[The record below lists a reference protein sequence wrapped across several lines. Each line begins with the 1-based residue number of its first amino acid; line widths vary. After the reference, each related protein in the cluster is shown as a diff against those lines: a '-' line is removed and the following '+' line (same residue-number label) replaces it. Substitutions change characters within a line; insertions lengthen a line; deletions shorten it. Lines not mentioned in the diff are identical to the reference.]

1 MLIARDY
8 SRKSVQNYCFFC
20 NHANILAKKV
30 KFICIC
36 NKKAV
41 ILCPIWK
48 RHASCIDTITAK
60 WCNGST
66 TDSGSVCLGSNPSLA
81 TKFLFLMR
89 RKIAII
95 AGGDSSEY
103 EVSLRSA
110 AGIYSFLKPTP
121 TPFLKGRELDYDLT
135 IVCLRG
141 KEWRALAETDNELQK
156 NNGAVPM
163 DSDKWVTI
171 DKNDFSY
178 TYQDEKIPFDF
189 AYITIHGTP
198 GENGVL
204 QGYLDMLGV
213 PYSCCGV
220 LAAAMTFNKYT
231 CNQYLKGFGVNVAE
245 SVLLRKNQEP
255 RTKSQDIVAQVG
267 LPCFIKT
274 NVGGSSFGVTK
285 VKTLEDVI
293 PAIEKAFGE
302 GDEVICEAEMKGIEI
317 TCGVY
322 KTKNKA
328 VAFPI
333 TEVVTSNEFF
343 DYDAKYNGQV
353 DEITPARI
361 PDEVRDKV
369 QALTL
374 KIYDILGCKGIIR
387 VDYILTGDEAM
398 RREAKGEEARGER
411 REAKG
416 EEARGE
422 RREAKG
428 DEGEW
433 KINLLEV
440 NTTPGMTATS
450 FIPQQ
455 IRAAGLEIG
464 EVLGE
469 IIEDSLEVKN

>member
-1 MLIARDY
+1 M
-8 SRKSVQNYCFFC
+8 K
-20 NHANILAKKV
+20 
-30 KFICIC
+30 
-36 NKKAV
+36 
-41 ILCPIWK
+41 
-48 RHASCIDTITAK
+48 
-60 WCNGST
+60 
-66 TDSGSVCLGSNPSLA
+66 
-81 TKFLFLMR
+81 

-110 AGIYSFLKPTP
+110 AGIESFLSSQTQY
-121 TPFLKGRELDYDLT
+121 TTT
-135 IVCLRG
+135 IVLLRG
-141 KEWRALAETDNELQK
+141 QDWRAQVGVDE
-156 NNGAVPM
+156 
-163 DSDKWVTI
+163 WVAI

-178 TYQDEKIPFDF
+178 IHNGEKHCFDF

-204 QGYLDMLGV
+204 QGYLDMIGL

-231 CNQYLKGFGVNVAE
+231 CNHYLKGFGVRVAE
-245 SVLLRKNQEP
+245 SLLLRKSDYQYPISDTQYPIANILTQ
-255 RTKSQDIVAQVG
+255 IG

-285 VKTLEDVI
+285 VKAVEEMQ
-293 PAIEKAFGE
+293 PAIEKAFAE
-302 GDEVICEAEMKGIEI
+302 GDEVICEAFMKGIEI
-317 TCGVY
+317 TCGAY
-322 KTKNKA
+322 KTRDKA

-333 TEVVTSNEFF
+333 TEVVTGNEFF

-361 PDEVRDKV
+361 PDDVRDKV

-387 VDYILTGDEAM
+387 VDYILT
-398 RREAKGEEARGER
+398 EAKGEGLE
-411 REAKG
+411 
-416 EEARGE
+416 
-422 RREAKG
+422 
-428 DEGEW
+428 
-433 KINLLEV
+433 INLLEV

-455 IRAAGLEIG
+455 VRAAGLNIG
-464 EVLGE
+464 EVLSE
-469 IIEDSLEVKN
+469 IIEDALTNIQ

>member
-1 MLIARDY
+1 MCI
-8 SRKSVQNYCFFC
+8 FC
-20 NHANILAKKV
+20 CNFAAK
-30 KFICIC
+30 
-36 NKKAV
+36 
-41 ILCPIWK
+41 LCKINNMK
-48 RHASCIDTITAK
+48 R
-60 WCNGST
+60 N
-66 TDSGSVCLGSNPSLA
+66 
-81 TKFLFLMR
+81 
-89 RKIAII
+89 IAII

-110 AGIYSFLKPTP
+110 AGIESFLADQKQYT
-121 TPFLKGRELDYDLT
+121 TT
-135 IVCLRG
+135 IVLLRG
-141 KEWRALAETDNELQK
+141 NDWKALIKSQEPGTKNQDEWAE
-156 NNGAVPM
+156 
-163 DSDKWVTI
+163 I

-178 TYQDEKIPFDF
+178 TYNGVKHTFDF

-204 QGYLDMLGV
+204 QGYLDMIGL

-231 CNQYLKGFGVNVAE
+231 CNHYLKGFGVKVAE
-245 SVLLRKNQEP
+245 SVLLRRNKEQGT
-255 RTKSQDIVAQVG
+255 RSQDIVAQVG

-285 VKTLEDVI
+285 VKTLEEVK
-293 PAIEKAFGE
+293 PAIKKAFAE
-302 GDEVICEAEMKGIEI
+302 GDEVICEAFMKGIEI
-317 TCGVY
+317 TCGAY

-369 QALTL
+369 QAMTL

-387 VDYILTGDEAM
+387 VDYILT
-398 RREAKGEEARGER
+398 
-411 REAKG
+411 
-416 EEARGE
+416 
-422 RREAKG
+422 
-428 DEGEW
+428 EGW
-433 KINLLEV
+433 TINLLEV

-455 IRAAGLEIG
+455 VRAAGLNIG
-464 EVLGE
+464 EVLSE
-469 IIEDSLEVKN
+469 IIEDAAERL

>member
-1 MLIARDY
+1 
-8 SRKSVQNYCFFC
+8 
-20 NHANILAKKV
+20 
-30 KFICIC
+30 
-36 NKKAV
+36 
-41 ILCPIWK
+41 
-48 RHASCIDTITAK
+48 
-60 WCNGST
+60 
-66 TDSGSVCLGSNPSLA
+66 
-81 TKFLFLMR
+81 MR

-110 AGIYSFLKPTP
+110 AGIYSFL
-121 TPFLKGRELDYDLT
+121 LGIASQESRHDYDLT

-156 NNGAVPM
+156 NNGTVPM

-178 TYQDEKIPFDF
+178 TYQGEKIQFDF

-204 QGYLDMLGV
+204 QGYLDMVGV

-245 SVLLRKNQEP
+245 SVLLRKSEFQIP
-255 RTKSQDIVAQVG
+255 TPDSRHTITDILQQIG

-285 VKTLEDVI
+285 VKTLEDVV

-387 VDYILTGDEAM
+387 VDYILTEKPTPTPSLKG
-398 RREAKGEEARGER
+398 RENGNWE
-411 REAKG
+411 
-416 EEARGE
+416 
-422 RREAKG
+422 
-428 DEGEW
+428 
-433 KINLLEV
+433 INLLEV

-469 IIEDSLEVKN
+469 IIEDSFIV